1 MFSHNIIPAMNK
13 ISRVTEN
20 TAITINHITKTV
32 ARVVDTQSKGWIIWT
47 DLLDHFHII
56 FSLQTSNY
64 FVEKNIEL
72 IAYKRCYDKKIKK
85 AKIAR
90 TNIRCY

>member
-32 ARVVDTQSKGWIIWT
+32 ARVVDTQSKG
-47 DLLDHFHII
+47 
-56 FSLQTSNY
+56 
-64 FVEKNIEL
+64 
-72 IAYKRCYDKKIKK
+72 
-85 AKIAR
+85 
-90 TNIRCY
+90 